1 MNEAIIL
8 ACGRVSFVIESLI
21 LAHRLVFSFFEG
33 IVLAILS
40 LALVFSACGHDVGEQ
55 IGLLGLCHKITHRLV
70 SSDCG
75 HYIGEEIRFLCSR
88 P

>member
-8 ACGRVSFVIESLI
+8 ACGWVSFVIKSLI

-40 LALVFSACGHDVGEQ
+40 DWSPLLVAMMLANRLVF
-55 IGLLGLCHKITHRLV
+55 LV
-70 SSDCG
+70 RAIKLHTD
-75 HYIGEEIRFLCSR
+75 
-88 P
+88 